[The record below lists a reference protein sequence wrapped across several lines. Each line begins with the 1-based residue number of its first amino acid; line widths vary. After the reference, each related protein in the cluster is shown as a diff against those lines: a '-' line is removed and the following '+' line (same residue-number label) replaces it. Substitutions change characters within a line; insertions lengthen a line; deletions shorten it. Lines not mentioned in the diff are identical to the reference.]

1 MSDFLQP
8 TTELETAVDKLLK
21 AAELREQDIAKT
33 EELKM
38 QDLTPEEAAQ
48 RRAELRQM
56 RDLMFRAEIKA
67 RRVAKIKSKT
77 YRKLKR
83 REKAKLAEKLGTA
96 AGDQPDELD
105 EDARMKAEVDR
116 ARERAT
122 LKHKN
127 MGKWAQA
134 MKHKHAEGELDDD
147 RRRQV
152 MEMHER
158 GEKLRRRIAGAA
170 SGSESESDDSDENGD
185 EDEDDIKAKGINKLR
200 ELNEVDD
207 AGIEGLSGKTKK
219 GGVMGMK
226 FMQEGLAREAA
237 QARAQVDSFQEE
249 LQKLDQDQV
258 PADGSDVDGLG
269 PLVTVERTGGRVTFK
284 PGQSVR
290 ILGLDFTL
298 PLTPFQSGAR
308 LVSNASDAS
317 TLKSSPV
324 LTVRETST
332 TPSIAHGPA
341 EAPNPWLSAGA
352 TSGRVSKKKNAAV
365 VGKNSDAATLSKN
378 ALKKRQRKAAEA
390 QKDAREDAVVDIDVG
405 KVLTLEDASALASP
419 ATPKKRPPPNE
430 DANANANANAA
441 VTTNGA
447 QVAGGFEDEEEDEER
462 DEQEAKLIARR
473 KGKKGVTTFEQRELV
488 AMAFAGDNVVAVR
501 RLWVAVSSML
511 LTDVAGV

>member
-1 MSDFLQP
+1 M
-8 TTELETAVDKLLK
+8 DKLLK
-21 AAELREQDIAKT
+21 AAKLREQDIAKT

-56 RDLMFRAEIKA
+56 RNLMFRAEIKA
-67 RRVAKIKSKT
+67 KRVAKIKSKT

-83 REKAKLAEKLGTA
+83 KERDKLAEKLGAA
-96 AGDQPDELD
+96 AGDEPDELD
-105 EDARMKAEVDR
+105 DEARMKAEVDR

-122 LKHKN
+122 LKHKS
-127 MGKWAQA
+127 MGKWAQG
-134 MKHKHAEGELDDD
+134 MRRRQTEGELDDD

-170 SGSESESDDSDENGD
+170 SGSESESEDSNEEGD
-185 EDEDDIKAKGINKLR
+185 EDKIKAKAIDRLR

-207 AGIEGLSGKTKK
+207 ADSEGLYGKEKK
-219 GGVMGMK
+219 GGVMQMK

-249 LQKLDQDQV
+249 LQNLDQVQV
-258 PADGSDVDGLG
+258 PADESDVESLG
-269 PLVTVERTGGRVTFK
+269 PLVTVQRTGGRVTFT

-290 ILGLDFTL
+290 ELAQYFT
-298 PLTPFQSGAR
+298 PSLTSLQSGAR

-324 LTVRETST
+324 LTIRESSI
-332 TPSIAHGPA
+332 TPSIVHAPT
-341 EAPNPWLSAGA
+341 EAANPWLSTGTTAGK
-352 TSGRVSKKKNAAV
+352 VSKKKNAVV
-365 VGKNSDAATLSKN
+365 VGKHSDAATLSKN

-390 QKDAREDAVVDIDVG
+390 QKEAKEDAIVDIDVG
-405 KVLTLEDASALASP
+405 KVLRLEGTP
-419 ATPKKRPPPNE
+419 AQPNGSKT
-430 DANANANANAA
+430 
-441 VTTNGA
+441 VITNGA
-447 QVAGGFEDEEEDEER
+447 KAAGGFEEEEDDEER
-462 DEQEAKLIARR
+462 EEQEAKLVARG

-488 AMAFAGDNVVAVR
+488 AMAFAGDNVIAARILYLVVR
-501 RLWVAVSSML
+501 RTL
-511 LTDVAGV
+511 LTGVAGV

>member
-1 MSDFLQP
+1 
-8 TTELETAVDKLLK
+8 VDKLLK
-21 AAELREQDIAKT
+21 EAELREQDIAKM

-67 RRVAKIKSKT
+67 KRVAKIKSKT
-77 YRKLKR
+77 YRRLKR
-83 REKAKLAEKLGTA
+83 KEQAKAAEKLGA
-96 AGDQPDELD
+96 AASDEPAELD
-105 EDARMKAEVDR
+105 EEVRIKAEVDR

-134 MKHKHAEGELDDD
+134 MRDRHTEGELDDD

-170 SGSESESDDSDENGD
+170 SGSEPESDDSDEDDDDD
-185 EDEDDIKAKGINKLR
+185 EIKAKAINKLR
-200 ELNEVDD
+200 ELNEVDN
-207 AGIEGLSGKTKK
+207 ARAEGLNNNKK
-219 GGVMGMK
+219 GGVMQMK

-249 LQKLDQDQV
+249 LQKLDQVQV
-258 PADGSDVDGLG
+258 PADGSDVDGFG
-269 PLVTVERTGGRVTFK
+269 PLITVQRTGGRVTFK

-290 ILGLDFTL
+290 TL
-298 PLTPFQSGAR
+298 APYFLLSLTSFQSGAH

-324 LTVRETST
+324 LTLRESSITPSTAHVPAETS
-332 TPSIAHGPA
+332 
-341 EAPNPWLSAGA
+341 NPWLSTDTTTGKV
-352 TSGRVSKKKNAAV
+352 SRKVSKKKNVVV
-365 VGKNSDAATLSKN
+365 VGKNSDAATLSEN

-390 QKDAREDAVVDIDVG
+390 RKEAKEDAVVDIDVG
-405 KVLTLEDASALASP
+405 KVLRLENASALPVPRKQPQSNG
-419 ATPKKRPPPNE
+419 PNT
-430 DANANANANAA
+430 AA
-441 VTTNGA
+441 TNGA
-447 QVAGGFEDEEEDEER
+447 RVAGGFEDENEDEER
-462 DEQEAKLIARR
+462 EEQEAKLLAR
-473 KGKKGVTTFEQRELV
+473 GQGKGVTMFEQRELV
-488 AMAFAGDNVVAVR
+488 AMAFAGDNVIAVCC
-501 RLWVAVSSML
+501 LCLAVFGTL
-511 LTDVAGV
+511 LTDVTGV